1 MVLGEANS
9 GLYKGEL
16 SVAPIIEEWFLNGD
30 VSVNGQVIAQ
40 EQLIELDSGTANI
53 IGPIDIVQKI
63 FDATGVTGIMT
74 NGSGCTSTLVGVY
87 PCSQPPKLGFGFPS
101 MEDAAVA
108 GGNSGVS
115 QNSTIFDVHASAF
128 PLTNDGNGTCTSAL
142 IGVNISLPQSQNRNL
157 WVVGQPFFQT
167 HYLDFNVGEGTVG
180 FANQK

>member
-1 MVLGEANS
+1 MVLGEADS
-9 GLYKGEL
+9 RQYKGEL

-30 VSVNGQVIAQ
+30 VTVNGQVIAQ

-74 NGSGCTSTLVGVY
+74 NASGCASTLMGVY

-101 MEDAAVA
+101 MADAVA
-108 GGNSGVS
+108 ADGKSGVNR
-115 QNSTIFDVHASAF
+115 NSIIFDVPASAF
-128 PLTNDGNGTCTSAL
+128 PSIDYGNSTCASTLT
-142 IGVNISLPQSQNRNL
+142 GVNINLPQSQNRNL

-180 FANQK
+180 FADQK